1 MPDTTKEPVKISKIP
16 VFVTDIV
23 PMDELVKNDTASVMI
38 YEKGDV
44 VEGPVVSIS
53 KHALVVDLGTV
64 SGVVSGS
71 EMMDSVGTMKTVKVG
86 DKVKVVVV
94 GDENADGQL
103 QLSLRRASQENT
115 WNRFVKDYQDGKI
128 IEVTVMEAN
137 KGGLLIE
144 TDGIRGFVPV
154 SQLTPEHYPRVSGA
168 DPEKILSKLQS
179 LVGQKFKVKIINLNP
194 EERRLILS
202 EKAAYSDQRN
212 KIIAKLKVG
221 QTIEGTVSGVV
232 HFGVFVNFEGV
243 EGLVHISEIAWGHVA
258 DPTQHAKVGDKIK
271 VMVIGVDDDK
281 ISFSLKRLSED
292 PWLKAAERY
301 PVGTMVKG
309 SVARVT
315 PFGIFLKLD
324 AEIEGLIHISEISPD
339 GRIEDPDTIA
349 KEGQMM
355 EAKVISVEQDD
366 RRLGL
371 SIKALQGEKAV
382 EEKLTGKAD
391 EKEKEKKSKEK
402 AKKEEKEEKDAPA
415 KKKTAKKE

>member
-1 MPDTTKEPVKISKIP
+1 MNETTNTSTKPNKVP

-23 PMDELVKNDTASVMI
+23 PMDDLVKNDTTSVMI

-94 GDENADGQL
+94 GDENTDGQL

-115 WNRFVKDYQDGKI
+115 WNRFVKDYQDGKV

-144 TDGIRGFVPV
+144 SDGIRGFVPV

-243 EGLVHISEIAWGHVA
+243 EGLVHISEIAWGHVS
-258 DPTQHAKVGDKIK
+258 DPTQHARVGDKIK

-281 ISFSLKRLSED
+281 ISFSLKRLTED

-301 PVGTMVKG
+301 PIGNMVKG
-309 SVARVT
+309 TVARIT

-324 AEIEGLIHISEISPD
+324 DEIEGLIHISEISPD
-339 GRIEDPDTIA
+339 GRIEDPDRIA
-349 KEGQMM
+349 KEGQIM
-355 EAKVISVEQDD
+355 EAKVISVEQDE

-382 EEKLTGKAD
+382 EEKLTGEAD
-391 EKEKEKKSKEK
+391 EKMKEKKVKEK
-402 AKKEEKEEKDAPA
+402 AKKEEKEEKKTAPKKA
-415 KKKTAKKE
+415 KKKE